1 MELGTSKNDEE
12 KVRRDKRAQLKA
24 LNLRGVGTPQTEYFQ
39 ER

>member
-1 MELGTSKNDEE
+1 MEPGTSKNDEE

-24 LNLRGVGTPQTEYFQ
+24 LNLRGVGTPQTEY